1 MKKVTKSIM
10 ANCIASG
17 ISDYWLAE
25 EAPGKM
31 LHAMIQSAEVFIH

>member
-1 MKKVTKSIM
+1 VGKVTKSIM
-10 ANCIASG
+10 ENCIASG

-31 LHAMIQSAEVFIH
+31 LHPYDTKC